1 MKISGSVRELYNDLR
16 AKYEPLKADV
26 DQLLRGRRDS
36 SWHYESRIK
45 SMESFALKL
54 ECGRWRGFEDIDDLL
69 AAVLV
74 VENLSGLQQAEL
86 LVANTFR
93 VVRRRPKSRHLTT
106 TRADEFPFDDTRLYV
121 CWSPAALV
129 PKPQYG
135 GLVFEIQLRTFLQ
148 HAWNIATHD
157 VVYKTDRMEWPKER
171 LAAQVRASLEQAEVT
186 LHEMD
191 KLAKSVVLRR
201 SDQQTRR
208 IASVTKLLLDLWE
221 RQRLPEDVK
230 RLSTNVL
237 ALIEAMGISV
247 RRLREIMAE
256 EECSGRGSL
265 TQNLSPFGTIIQS
278 LIQRE
283 PEATRRLLCSRSRDF
298 AIWIPSEI
306 NLSQRMDEA
315 EFHDVMVLR

>member
-1 MKISGSVRELYNDLR
+1 MTSGPNASRSR
-16 AKYEPLKADV
+16 WMV
-26 DQLLRGRRDS
+26 DRLLRGRRDS

-45 SMESFALKL
+45 GMESFALKL
-54 ECGRWRGFEDIDDLL
+54 ESGRWRGIEDIDDLL

-74 VENLSGLQQAEL
+74 VQNLSGLQEAEL
-86 LVANTFR
+86 LIEDMFK
-93 VVRRRPKSRHLTT
+93 VVRRRPRSRYLTT
-106 TRADEFPFDDTRLYV
+106 TRADAFPFDDTRLYV
-121 CWSPAALV
+121 CWSPATLV

-191 KLAKSVVLRR
+191 RIAKSVVLRR

-237 ALIEAMGISV
+237 TLIEAMGISV
-247 RRLREIMAE
+247 RRLREMLAE
-256 EECSGRGSL
+256 EQCCGRGSL

-283 PEATRRLLCSRSRDF
+283 PEATRRLLCSRNRDF

-306 NLSQRMDEA
+306 NLSESMDEA
-315 EFHDVMVLR
+315 EFHNVIVLR